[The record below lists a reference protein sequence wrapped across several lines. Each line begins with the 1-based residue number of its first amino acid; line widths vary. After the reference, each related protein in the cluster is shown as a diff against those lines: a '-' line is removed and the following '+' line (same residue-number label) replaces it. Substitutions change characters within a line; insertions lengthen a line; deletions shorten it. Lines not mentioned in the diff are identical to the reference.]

1 VHLAAMRGESFDIQ
15 AEAHGHAMAVA
26 RKLGR
31 NASRGLPTKYVT
43 VMNEQGVV
51 VFKTPIPEPE

>member
-1 VHLAAMRGESFDIQ
+1 MRGESFDIQ